1 MPPQP
6 RQVVCAWEDRLL
18 PSPHTR
24 LWILWDNDVRDSLAS
39 LTFETRLNAMK
50 HLSKI
55 TDEWKS
61 SGQFV
66 DVTNITVLNTRKEHE
81 NWTIDYDP
89 KGFSNGRCF
98 TLT

>member
-1 MPPQP
+1 M
-6 RQVVCAWEDRLL
+6 

-39 LTFETRLNAMK
+39 LTFETRMKAMK